1 MHEISCPICE
11 GTRLKKIRNY
21 TLLAGKNYAQLGKME
36 FFELHSFLDL
46 ISEKNDSME
55 IISILKEE
63 LALMEEIGLGYLSFD
78 RRIDSLFGGEYQRL
92 RIASQVDSGLVGL
105 TYLIDEPTNGLHGT
119 DTRKVLT
126 VIDRLLQKGNTVIT
140 IEHNLDIL
148 RAADYIIELGP
159 GAGKNGGEVI
169 ATGTPK
175 QLARNPNSLT
185 GTGYVIC
192 RVSQIL

>member
-1 MHEISCPICE
+1 M
-11 GTRLKKIRNY
+11 
-21 TLLAGKNYAQLGKME
+21 LAGKNYAQLGKME

-92 RIASQVDSGLVGL
+92 RIARQVDSGLVGL
-105 TYLIDEPTNGLHGT
+105 TYLIDEPTDGLHGT